1 MVFLRAIRG
10 RRAGCDVRVF
20 IFVFLSSP
28 KGCGKIARARFREKF
43 LGCAQEES
51 GESFL
56 RLGANDARAIFEEI
70 CVSWIFVRA
79 NASSRAREERWF
91 LRVYSTKGSERGSR
105 RARFFIFFSFSL
117 FSLHSLTSRNFSFLS
132 LKKHHKQPSQKTFK
146 IKKILG
152 KKQKQNRPIP
162 QWIRMKTGNTIRY
175 NAKRRHWRRTKLN
188 I

>member
-1 MVFLRAIRG
+1 LR
-10 RRAGCDVRVF
+10 
-20 IFVFLSSP
+20 
-28 KGCGKIARARFREKF
+28 
-43 LGCAQEES
+43 AQEES

-79 NASSRAREERWF
+79 NASSCAREERWF

-105 RARFFIFFSFSL
+105 RARFFIFFL
-117 FSLHSLTSRNFSFLS
+117 FTSLTLHENFSFLS

>member
-1 MVFLRAIRG
+1 MVRFFALIRVRMVFLRAIRG

-28 KGCGKIARARFREKF
+28 KGCGKIALARFRERNF
-43 LGCAQEES
+43 FVRAQEES

-91 LRVYSTKGSERGSR
+91 PRVYSTKGSERGSR
-105 RARFFIFFSFSL
+105 RARFFIFFSFSSL
-117 FSLHSLTSRNFSFLS
+117 FTSLTLHETFPSFLS
-132 LKKHHKQPSQKTFK
+132 K
-146 IKKILG
+146 
-152 KKQKQNRPIP
+152 
-162 QWIRMKTGNTIRY
+162 NTTNSHR
-175 NAKRRHWRRTKLN
+175 KRRLKSRKSWARSKSKTARSRN
-188 I
+188 GFA